1 MTIRELCEKEVVQLE
16 QGVCLGRADDLE
28 LDPATAQL
36 QSLILLGRPR
46 LFGLLGRDESL
57 TMEERGEAVS
67 EMERLAESGDM
78 YAQYLMGKLWRDGPL
93 LIPDSVEA
101 RYWFEQAADQGHLV
115 AQYSLAKLYLSDDL
129 EVRDTRKGMNWLYT
143 AAVNGSWASYT
154 LLVRRFPTTRRKP
167 HIG

>member
-57 TMEERGEAVS
+57 TIPWQEIETIGTDAILVHTAVPK
-67 EMERLAESGDM
+67 A
-78 YAQYLMGKLWRDGPL
+78 P
-93 LIPDSVEA
+93 
-101 RYWFEQAADQGHLV
+101 AAPHGFWQQLR
-115 AQYSLAKLYLSDDL
+115 AKLCLLYTSPSP
-129 EVRDTRKGMNWLYT
+129 RDTR
-143 AAVNGSWASYT
+143 
-154 LLVRRFPTTRRKP
+154 
-167 HIG
+167 